1 MDLRFTPEEVAF
13 REEVR
18 AFIRDNL
25 PADIRDWMKLG
36 HAPRKE
42 DIVRW
47 QRILN
52 AKGWA
57 GLSWPKEWGG
67 TGWTA
72 IQKMIFLEE
81 NQVAPAP
88 ELSSFNITMIGP
100 VLIQFGTEAQKKRFL
115 PRAAN
120 IDDWWCQ
127 GFSEPGAGSDLAS
140 LKTAAKREGDFY
152 IVNGQKI
159 WTSTAHMADWCF
171 VLVRTDPNARK
182 RQEGISFILVDMKTP
197 GITVRPII
205 SIDGSHHLNEVFF
218 DDVKV
223 PVENLVHQE
232 NKGWDVAKFLLG
244 NERTGIA
251 RLGKSRERVNASI
264 DMARQVNANGRP
276 LIADPAFRQRVAQLN
291 VDMKALEITQY
302 RVVSAYD
309 QAGGSGK
316 PDPLSSVLKVKGTE
330 LLQATT
336 ELAIDVAGPMATPIW
351 AQELEA
357 LNEPDDLLEASSASV
372 GSYLFLRA
380 ASIYGGTNEIQ
391 KNILT
396 KAVLGL

>member
-1 MDLRFTPEEVAF
+1 MDLRFTPEERAF
-13 REEVR
+13 REDVR
-18 AFIRDNL
+18 GFIRENL
-25 PADIRDWMKLG
+25 PTDTRDRMRLG
-36 HAPRKE
+36 HPSRKE
-42 DIVRW
+42 DTIRW

-52 AKGWA
+52 ARGWA
-57 GLSWPKEWGG
+57 ALSWPKEWGG
-67 TGWTA
+67 PGWTA
-72 IQKMIFLEE
+72 IQRMIFLEE
-81 NQVAPAP
+81 NLMAPAP
-88 ELSSFNITMIGP
+88 ELLSFNITMIGP
-100 VLIQFGTEAQKKRFL
+100 VLIQFGTEAQKQRFL

-120 IDDWWCQ
+120 LDDWWCQ

-140 LKTAAKREGDFY
+140 LKTAAKVDGDHY
-152 IVNGQKI
+152 VVNGQKI
-159 WTSTAHMADWCF
+159 WTSTAHNADWCF
-171 VLVRTDPNARK
+171 LLVRTDPNARK
-182 RQEGISFILVDMKTP
+182 RQEGISFLLVDMKTP

-218 DDVKV
+218 DDVRV
-223 PVENLVHQE
+223 PVEMRVHAE
-232 NKGWDVAKFLLG
+232 NKGWDVAKYLLG

-251 RLGKSRERVNASI
+251 RLGKSRERVGAAVT
-264 DMARQVNANGRP
+264 MAREVNFGGRP
-276 LIADPAFRQRVAQLN
+276 LIEDAAFRQRVAQLQ

-309 QAGGSGK
+309 KAKGAGR

-330 LLQATT
+330 LLQAST
-336 ELAIDVAGPMATPIW
+336 ELAVDVAGPLATPIW

-357 LNEPDDLLEASSASV
+357 LNEPDDLMEAGSA
-372 GSYLFLRA
+372 GTASYLMLRA